1 MTFLYIVTVLVL
13 LVSLR
18 QSTVLL
24 KLIERI
30 ERLDAPQK

>member
-1 MTFLYIVTVLVL
+1 MTFTNLITVLVL

-24 KLIERI
+24 RLIEKS
-30 ERLDAPQK
+30 DASQ

>member
-1 MTFLYIVTVLVL
+1 MTYLQIVTVLVL

-24 KLIERI
+24 RLIEKS
-30 ERLDAPQK
+30 DASQK

>member
-1 MTFLYIVTVLVL
+1 MTVTNLITVLVL

-24 KLIERI
+24 RLIEKS
-30 ERLDAPQK
+30 DASQ